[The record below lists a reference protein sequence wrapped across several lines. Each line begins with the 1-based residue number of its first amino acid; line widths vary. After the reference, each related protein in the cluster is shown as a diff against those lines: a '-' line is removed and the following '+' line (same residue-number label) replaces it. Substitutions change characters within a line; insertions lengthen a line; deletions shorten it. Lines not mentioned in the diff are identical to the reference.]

1 MADDHLTAL
10 AHDLGVDPTEV
21 AFLAA
26 VDTDTVAALHTAFRD
41 ARARQEREL
50 AEAFEGSITL
60 VPRPL
65 RGRVRKLLVG
75 S

>member
-1 MADDHLTAL
+1 MADDRVTAL
-10 AHDLGVDPTEV
+10 ARDLGVAPAEI
-21 AFLAA
+21 AFLAE
-26 VDTDTVAALHTAFRD
+26 VGDDTVAVLQSAFQD

-50 AEAFEGSITL
+50 AAAFEDTITL

-75 S
+75 G

>member
-1 MADDHLTAL
+1 MADDRVTAL
-10 AHDLGVDPTEV
+10 ARDLGVAPDEI
-21 AFLAA
+21 AYLAA
-26 VDTDTVAALHTAFRD
+26 VDDDTVAVFHAAFRD

-50 AEAFEGSITL
+50 AAAFDATIRL